1 MSQPAFIHLRLH
13 SEYSIADGIV
23 RLDLEVHKTEADG
36 SPSLDKEGKPV
47 KIHVCPPVEAAR
59 ADGMP
64 ALALTDLSNVFGLVK
79 FYIAARA
86 AGVKPIVG
94 CDVYVSNDAARDQP
108 FRLLLLCQ
116 SHAGYLR
123 LCELLTRAY
132 LENQYRGRPEIR
144 KQWLREGNGAAVGH
158 PAASPLRGLREGNGA
173 AVGHPAAPPCVNPV
187 QPSAGDGLPDLVM
200 RGLSGGTDGL
210 IALSGAHLG
219 EVGVTL
225 LNGNAASAKVIA
237 QEYAGLFPDRF
248 YLEVQRYGAAREEVH
263 LRDTVKLAAEL
274 ALPVVATHPVQFL
287 TIDDFKAH
295 EARVCIAEGYVLND
309 KRRQRQFT
317 AQQYFKTQTEMAT
330 LFADLPEAL
339 QNSVEIAK
347 RCNLN
352 LKLGKAHL
360 PDFPTPNGET
370 LDDFLRSESGRGL
383 HEHMLK
389 LYPDEAVRAAK
400 LPEYKER
407 LAFELET
414 IIKMGFP
421 GYFLI
426 VADFIRWAK
435 SYRDEKF
442 PNGVPVGP
450 GRGSGAGSLVAYS
463 LGITDLDPLRYEL
476 LFERFLNPERVSM
489 PDFDVDFCQDG
500 RERVIEYVRHKY
512 GVQNVSQIA
521 TFGTMA
527 SKAVIRDVGRVMDF
541 PYGLCDR
548 LSKLVPLEGVKPVSL
563 KKAREL
569 EPEFNAVIN
578 SEEGVEE
585 LLELG
590 ERLEDLTRNVGM
602 HAGGVLIAPGKLT
615 DFCPLYCAE
624 GSDSTVSQFDKD
636 DVEAVGLVK
645 FDFLGLR
652 TLTIIDWAVRYVRA
666 LQNAKLDSE
675 SVPPP
680 QPSPDGGGSERPPLP
695 SGEGLGVGVSGG
707 DIFNIET
714 IPLDDKLTYDRIFKT
729 GNTTAV
735 FQFESRG
742 MKDALVKAR
751 PDCLEDLIALNA
763 LYRPG
768 PMDFIPDFINRKH
781 GREKVIYPHPLLE
794 KVVGNTYGI
803 MVYQEQV
810 MQSAQVV
817 AGYSLGGAD
826 MLRRAMGKKKASEMA
841 EQRAIFVA
849 GAAKNGIGAKQANE
863 IFDMMEKFAGY
874 GFNKSHAA
882 AYSLVAYQTAYLKCH
897 HPAAF
902 MASTMTSEMVN
913 TDKVH
918 FFYQDTLQQG
928 LKILPPDINSSVYRF
943 TPIDEK
949 TIAYGLGALKGTGEA
964 AVENIVQAR
973 KDGAFKDLFDFCR
986 RVDKRIVN
994 RRAIE
999 ALIRGGA
1006 FDRIN
1011 DHRYQ
1016 LLASLDAALGS
1027 AEQQA
1032 RAANQNSLFGDD
1044 EGQAMPVHM
1053 ADVPRWKM
1061 REQLAQEKT
1070 ALGFYLSGHPYQEFA
1085 AELANFVKTKLVDIT
1100 PDIVQ
1105 PASGNNG
1112 NYGNGGGRRSN
1123 AMQLVLAGMVSG
1135 VRILQTRRGK
1145 MAVVTLDDGSAQ
1157 LEMTVFNDIYEANR
1171 PWIRDDELLVVRGKA
1186 NLDDYS
1192 GNMRVTADEL
1202 FDFASA
1208 RAAFAKRLDI
1218 ACSID
1223 DKVRVPQLVELLK
1236 PYSGGKCPVQINYHN
1251 LVGSAPLRL
1260 GESWQVTLP
1269 DDLLDRLRSL
1279 CGKDN
1284 VQVIYT

>member
-1 MSQPAFIHLRLH
+1 MQPSFVHLRLH

-23 RLDLEVHKTEADG
+23 RLDVETEKKQPDG
-36 SPSLDKEGKPV
+36 SLSKDKDGKPI
-47 KIHVCPPVEAAR
+47 KIHVCPPVEAAC
-59 ADGMP
+59 ANGMP
-64 ALALTDLSNVFGLVK
+64 AVALTDLSNVFGLVK
-79 FYIAARA
+79 FYRAARA
-86 AGVKPIVG
+86 AGIKPIIG
-94 CDVYVSNDAARDQP
+94 CDVFVTNDAAREQP

-123 LCELLTRAY
+123 LCDLLTRAY
-132 LENQYRGRPEIR
+132 LENQYRGRPEVR
-144 KQWLREGNGAAVGH
+144 KQWLRE
-158 PAASPLRGLREGNGA
+158 
-173 AVGHPAAPPCVNPV
+173 
-187 QPSAGDGLPDLVM
+187 
-200 RGLSGGTDGL
+200 GTDGL

-225 LNGNAASAKVIA
+225 LNGNASSAKAIA
-237 QEYAGLFPDRF
+237 QEYAGLFPNRF
-248 YLEVQRYGAAREEVH
+248 YLEVQRYGAAREEAN

-309 KRRQRQFT
+309 KRRQRTFT
-317 AQQYFKTQTEMAT
+317 AQQYFKTQAEMAS

-370 LDDFLRSESGRGL
+370 LDDFLRSESQRGL
-383 HEHMLK
+383 QQRMLH
-389 LYPDEAVRAAK
+389 LYTDEAQRAARM
-400 LPEYKER
+400 PEYQAR
-407 LAFELET
+407 LAFENET

-463 LGITDLDPLRYEL
+463 LGITDLDPLRYDL

-527 SKAVIRDVGRVMDF
+527 SKGVIRDVGRVLDF
-541 PYGLCDR
+541 PYMLCDK

-563 KKAREL
+563 KKAREM
-569 EPEFNAVIN
+569 EPEFNAIIN

-585 LLELG
+585 LMELG

-624 GSDSTVSQFDKD
+624 GSESTVSQFDKD

-652 TLTIIDWAVRYVRA
+652 TLTIIDWAVRYIKGLRT
-666 LQNAKLDSE
+666 E
-675 SVPPP
+675 
-680 QPSPDGGGSERPPLP
+680 
-695 SGEGLGVGVSGG
+695 GEGLSAQPSAPSTQ
-707 DIFNIET
+707 FFSIEN
-714 IPLDDKLTYDRIFKT
+714 IPLDDKATYDKVFKT
-729 GNTTAV
+729 ANTTAV

-742 MKDALVKAR
+742 MKDTLVKAK

-768 PMDFIPDFINRKH
+768 PMDFIPDYINRKH
-781 GREKVIYPHPLLE
+781 GKEQVIIPHPCLE
-794 KVVGNTYGI
+794 KVVGTTYGI

-810 MQSAQVV
+810 MQAAQVV
-817 AGYSLGGAD
+817 AGYTLGGAD
-826 MLRRAMGKKKASEMA
+826 MLRRAMGKKKAEEMA
-841 EQRAIFVA
+841 EQRSIFVA
-849 GAAKNGIGAKQANE
+849 GAAKNNIDERKANE
-863 IFDMMEKFAGY
+863 IFDTMEKFAGY

-897 HPAAF
+897 YPAAF

-913 TDKVH
+913 TDKIY
-918 FFYQDTLQQG
+918 FFYQDTLHQG
-928 LKILPPDINSSVYRF
+928 IKILPPDVNSSLYRF
-943 TPIDEK
+943 TPVDNK
-949 TIAYGLGALKGTGEA
+949 TVAYGLGAIKGAGEA
-964 AVENIVQAR
+964 AVENIVHAR
-973 KDGAFKDLFDFCR
+973 KAGAFKDMFDFCR

-999 ALIRGGA
+999 ALIKAGA
-1006 FDRIN
+1006 FDGIN

-1027 AEQQA
+1027 AEQHA

-1044 EGQAMPVHM
+1044 ESQDMPVHM

-1085 AELANFVKTKLVDIT
+1085 DELSNFVKIKLADIT

-1105 PASGNNG
+1105 PPSGSNG
-1112 NYGNGGGRRSN
+1112 HYGNGAGRRNN
-1123 AMQLVLAGMVSG
+1123 AVQLVLAGMVSG
-1135 VRILQTRRGK
+1135 VRIIQGRQGK

-1157 LEMTVFNDIYEANR
+1157 LEMVIYNELYEHNR
-1171 PWIRDDELLVVRGKA
+1171 PWIRDDDLMVVKGTVK
-1186 NLDDYS
+1186 LDAYS
-1192 GNMRVTADEL
+1192 GNMRITADEL

-1208 RAAFAKRLDI
+1208 RATFAERLEI
-1218 ACSID
+1218 TCSID
-1223 DKVRVPQLVELLK
+1223 GKVRVSQLAELLK
-1236 PYSGGKCPVQINYHN
+1236 PYCGGKCPVQINYHN
-1251 LVGSAPLRL
+1251 LVGSVPLRL
-1260 GESWQVTLP
+1260 GEAWQVTLP
-1269 DDLLDRLRSL
+1269 DELLNGLRAM
-1279 CGKDN
+1279 CGAQN
-1284 VQVIYT
+1284 VQVVYT

>member
-1 MSQPAFIHLRLH
+1 MQPSFVHLRLH

-23 RLDLEVHKTEADG
+23 RIGEAVG
-36 SPSLDKEGKPV
+36 
-47 KIHVCPPVEAAR
+47 AAK
-59 ADGMP
+59 ADNMP

-79 FYIAARA
+79 FYKETRG
-86 AGVKPIVG
+86 AGVKPVVG

-123 LCELLTRAY
+123 LCDLLTRAY

-144 KQWLREGNGAAVGH
+144 KHWLHEGT
-158 PAASPLRGLREGNGA
+158 E
-173 AVGHPAAPPCVNPV
+173 
-187 QPSAGDGLPDLVM
+187 
-200 RGLSGGTDGL
+200 GL
-210 IALSGAHLG
+210 IALSGAHFG
-219 EVGVTL
+219 EAGIAL
-225 LNGNAASAKVIA
+225 LNGNAGNAKVVA
-237 QEYAGLFPDRF
+237 LEYAELFPDRY
-248 YLEVQRYGAAREEVH
+248 YLEVQRYGAAREELH

-287 TIDDFKAH
+287 SIDDFKAH

-317 AQQYFKTQTEMAT
+317 AQQYFKTQAEMAT

-347 RCNLN
+347 RCNLT
-352 LKLGKAHL
+352 LKLGKPHL
-360 PDFPTPNGET
+360 PDFPTPNDET
-370 LDDFLRSESGRGL
+370 LDDYLRSESERGL
-383 HEHMLK
+383 QERMQFLF
-389 LYPDEAVRAAK
+389 PDDVQRAAK
-400 LPEYKER
+400 MQEYQDR
-407 LAFELET
+407 LAFETET

-435 SYRDEKF
+435 SFRDEKF

-450 GRGSGAGSLVAYS
+450 GRGSGAGSLVAYA

-569 EPEFNAVIN
+569 EPEFNAIIN

-585 LLELG
+585 LMELG

-652 TLTIIDWAVRYVRA
+652 TLTIIDWAVRYLRVLPGQEA
-666 LQNAKLDSE
+666 FAIE
-675 SVPPP
+675 S
-680 QPSPDGGGSERPPLP
+680 
-695 SGEGLGVGVSGG
+695 
-707 DIFNIET
+707 
-714 IPLDDKLTYDRIFKT
+714 IPLDDKASYDLLKAY
-729 GNTTAV
+729 NTTAV
-735 FQFESRG
+735 FQLESRG
-742 MKDALVKAR
+742 MKDLIRRLQPDNFEEIIALV
-751 PDCLEDLIALNA
+751 A

-768 PMDFIPDFINRKH
+768 PLESGMVEDFINRKH
-781 GREKVIYPHPLLE
+781 GRAKADYFHPELE
-794 KVVGNTYGI
+794 ASLKPTYGVI
-803 MVYQEQV
+803 VYQEQV
-810 MQSAQVV
+810 MQIAQIIG
-817 AGYSLGGAD
+817 GYTLGGAD
-826 MLRRAMGKKKASEMA
+826 MLRRAMGKKKAEEMA
-841 EQRAIFVA
+841 EQRDIFVN
-849 GAAKNGIGAKQANE
+849 GAIKRDIEPKLATLL
-863 IFDMMEKFAGY
+863 FDLMEKFAGY
-874 GFNKSHAA
+874 GFNKSHSA
-882 AYSLVAYQTAYLKCH
+882 AYALVSYQTAYLKAH
-897 HPAAF
+897 YPAAF
-902 MASTMTSEMVN
+902 MAATMSSDMDN

-918 FFYQDTLQQG
+918 TFYADTLGQG
-928 LKILPPDINSSVYRF
+928 VKILPPDINSSVYRF
-943 TPIDEK
+943 TPTDEK
-949 TIAYGLGALKGTGEA
+949 TIAYGLGAVKGTGEA
-964 AVENIVQAR
+964 AVENIVLAR
-973 KDGAFKDLFDFCR
+973 QRGPFKDLFDFCH

-999 ALIRGGA
+999 ALIRAGA
-1006 FDRIN
+1006 FDSIN

-1016 LLASLDAALGS
+1016 LIVSLDVALGS
-1027 AEQQA
+1027 AEQKA

-1044 EGQAMPVHM
+1044 EGQAMPVKM

-1061 REQLAQEKT
+1061 REQLLQEKT

-1085 AELANFVKTKLVDIT
+1085 AELSNFVKAKLADIT
-1100 PDIVQ
+1100 PNMVQ
-1105 PASGNNG
+1105 PPSGNAG
-1112 NYGNGGGRRSN
+1112 GYGSGGGRRNN
-1123 AMQLVLAGMVSG
+1123 AMPLVLAGVVSG

-1171 PWIRDDELLVVRGKA
+1171 PWLRDDELLVVRGKA
-1186 NLDDYS
+1186 NLDEYT
-1192 GNMRVTADEL
+1192 GNMRVTAEEL

-1208 RAAFAKRLDI
+1208 RAVFAKRLDI
-1218 ACSID
+1218 FCSID
-1223 DKVRVPQLVELLK
+1223 DKLRVPQLADLLK
-1236 PYSGGKCPVQINYHN
+1236 PYCGGQCPVQINYHN
-1251 LVGSAPLRL
+1251 LIGSAPLRL
-1260 GESWQVTLP
+1260 GDAWQVTLP
-1269 DDLLDRLRSL
+1269 EELLENLRAL
-1279 CGKDN
+1279 CGVRN
-1284 VQVIYT
+1284 VQVVYT

>member
-1 MSQPAFIHLRLH
+1 MQPTFVHLRLH

-23 RLDLEVHKTEADG
+23 RIGEAVG
-36 SPSLDKEGKPV
+36 
-47 KIHVCPPVEAAR
+47 AAK

-79 FYIAARA
+79 FYKETRG
-86 AGVKPIVG
+86 AGIKPVVG
-94 CDVYVSNDAARDQP
+94 CDVFVTNDAVRDQP
-108 FRLLLLCQ
+108 YRLLLLCQ

-123 LCELLTRAY
+123 LCELITLAY

-144 KQWLREGNGAAVGH
+144 KEWLRE
-158 PAASPLRGLREGNGA
+158 
-173 AVGHPAAPPCVNPV
+173 
-187 QPSAGDGLPDLVM
+187 
-200 RGLSGGTDGL
+200 GTDGL

-219 EVGVTL
+219 EVGATL
-225 LNGNAASAKVIA
+225 MNGNAASAKIVA
-237 QEYAGLFPDRF
+237 QEYAGLFPNRY
-248 YLEVQRYGAAREEVH
+248 YLEVQRYGVAREEAH

-287 TIDDFKAH
+287 SIDDFKAH

-309 KRRQRQFT
+309 KRRVKQFT
-317 AQQYFKTQTEMAT
+317 AQQYFKSQAEMAK

-347 RCNLN
+347 RCNLT
-352 LKLGKAHL
+352 LKLGKPHL

-370 LDDFLRSESGRGL
+370 LDDFLRSESQRGL
-383 HEHMLK
+383 QERMLH
-389 LYPDEAVRAAK
+389 LYPDAAARAARM
-400 LPEYKER
+400 PEYQER
-407 LAFELET
+407 LAFETET

-435 SYRDEKF
+435 SFRDEKF

-512 GVQNVSQIA
+512 GAQNVSQIA

-527 SKAVIRDVGRVMDF
+527 SKGVIRDVGRVLDF

-548 LSKLVPLEGVKPVSL
+548 LSKLVPVEGVKPVSL
-563 KKAREL
+563 AKAREM
-569 EPEFNAVIN
+569 EPEFNAVIA

-585 LLELG
+585 LMELG
-590 ERLEDLTRNVGM
+590 MRLEDLTRNVGM

-624 GSDSTVSQFDKD
+624 GSESTVSQYDKD

-652 TLTIIDWAVRYVRA
+652 TLTIIDWAVRYINGLRIRDTGYGI
-666 LQNAKLDSE
+666 Q
-675 SVPPP
+675 
-680 QPSPDGGGSERPPLP
+680 
-695 SGEGLGVGVSGG
+695 GEGSDTPGAAGSTVSR
-707 DIFNIET
+707 IPYPESFNIDT
-714 IPLDDKLTYDRIFKT
+714 IPLDDKETYDRIFKT
-729 GNTTAV
+729 ANTTAV

-742 MKDALVKAR
+742 MKDTLVKAK

-768 PMDFIPDFINRKH
+768 PMDFIPDFINCKH
-781 GREKVIYPHPLLE
+781 GRQQVILPHPLLE

-826 MLRRAMGKKKASEMA
+826 MLRRAMGKKKPEEMA
-841 EQRAIFVA
+841 EQRGIFVA
-849 GAAKNGIGAKQANE
+849 GAAKNGIDEKKANE
-863 IFDMMEKFAGY
+863 IFDTMEKFAGY

-897 HPAAF
+897 YPAAF

-913 TDKVH
+913 TDKVS
-918 FFYQDTLQQG
+918 FFYQDTVQQG
-928 LKILPPDINSSVYRF
+928 LTILAPDINSSCFRF
-943 TPIDEK
+943 QPVDAK
-949 TIAYGLGALKGTGEA
+949 TIAYGLGAVKGAGEA
-964 AVENIVQAR
+964 AVENIVAAR
-973 KDGAFKDLFDFCR
+973 AAGPFKDLFDFCH

-999 ALIRGGA
+999 ALIRAGA

-1016 LLASLDAALGS
+1016 LLASLDAAMGS
-1027 AEQQA
+1027 AEQKA

-1044 EGQAMPVHM
+1044 EAHAMPVQM

-1085 AELANFVKTKLVDIT
+1085 SELSHFVKHKLADIT
-1100 PDIVQ
+1100 PTMVQ
-1105 PASGNNG
+1105 PPS
-1112 NYGNGGGRRSN
+1112 GNGGGRRNN
-1123 AMQLVLAGMVSG
+1123 AVPLVLAGMVGG

-1157 LEMTVFNDIYEANR
+1157 LEMTVFNDIYETNR
-1171 PWIRDDELLVVRGKA
+1171 PWIREDELLVVRGKA
-1186 NLDDYS
+1186 SLDEYS
-1192 GNMRVTADEL
+1192 GNMRVTAEEL

-1218 ACSID
+1218 FCSID
-1223 DKVRVPQLVELLK
+1223 DKVRVPQLAEILK
-1236 PYSGGKCPVQINYHN
+1236 PYRGGQCPVQINYRN
-1251 LVGSAPLRL
+1251 LIGSAPLRL
-1260 GESWQVTLP
+1260 GDPWQVTLP
-1269 DDLLDRLRSL
+1269 DELLDGLRAM
-1279 CGKDN
+1279 CGAQN
-1284 VQVIYT
+1284 VQVVYA

>member
-1 MSQPAFIHLRLH
+1 MHPSFVHLRLH

-23 RLDLEVHKTEADG
+23 RIGEAVG
-36 SPSLDKEGKPV
+36 
-47 KIHVCPPVEAAR
+47 AAK
-59 ADGMP
+59 ADAMP

-79 FYIAARA
+79 FYKETRG
-86 AGVKPIVG
+86 AGIKPIIG
-94 CDVYVSNDAARDQP
+94 CDVFVTNDAVRDQP
-108 FRLLLLCQ
+108 YRLLLLCQ

-123 LCELLTRAY
+123 LCELITQAY

-144 KQWLREGNGAAVGH
+144 KEWLRA
-158 PAASPLRGLREGNGA
+158 
-173 AVGHPAAPPCVNPV
+173 
-187 QPSAGDGLPDLVM
+187 
-200 RGLSGGTDGL
+200 GTDGL

-219 EVGVTL
+219 EVGATL
-225 LNGNAASAKVIA
+225 MNGNAASAKVVA
-237 QEYAGLFPDRF
+237 QEYAGLFPNRF
-248 YLEVQRYGAAREEVH
+248 YLEVQRYGAPREEAH

-287 TIDDFKAH
+287 SIDDFKAH

-309 KRRQRQFT
+309 KRRVKQFT
-317 AQQYFKTQTEMAT
+317 DQQYFKTQAEMAK

-339 QNSVEIAK
+339 QNSVEIAR
-347 RCNLN
+347 RCNLT
-352 LKLGKAHL
+352 LKLGKPHL

-370 LDDFLRSESGRGL
+370 LDDFLRSESQRGL
-383 HEHMLK
+383 QERMLH
-389 LYPDEAVRAAK
+389 LYPDEAQRAAK
-400 LPEYKER
+400 MPEYQAR
-407 LAFELET
+407 LEFEVNT
-414 IIKMGFP
+414 IINMKFP

-435 SYRDEKF
+435 SFRDEKF

-527 SKAVIRDVGRVMDF
+527 SKGVIRDVGRVLDF

-548 LSKLVPLEGVKPVSL
+548 LSKLVPVEGVKPVSL
-563 KKAREL
+563 AKAREM
-569 EPEFNAVIN
+569 EPEFNAVIA

-585 LLELG
+585 LMELG
-590 ERLEDLTRNVGM
+590 MRLEDLTRNVGM

-624 GSDSTVSQFDKD
+624 GSESTVSQYDKD

-652 TLTIIDWAVRYVRA
+652 TLTIIDWAVRYIKGSGVEGT
-666 LQNAKLDSE
+666 QN
-675 SVPPP
+675 
-680 QPSPDGGGSERPPLP
+680 
-695 SGEGLGVGVSGG
+695 
-707 DIFNIET
+707 FNIDT
-714 IPLDDKLTYDRIFKT
+714 IPLDDKPTYDKIFKT
-729 GNTTAV
+729 ANTTAV

-742 MKDALVKAR
+742 MKDTLIKAK
-751 PDCLEDLIALNA
+751 PDCIDDLIALNA

-768 PMDFIPDFINRKH
+768 PMDFIPDYINCKH
-781 GREKVIYPHPLLE
+781 GRQQVILPHPLLE
-794 KVVGNTYGI
+794 KVVGGTYGI

-826 MLRRAMGKKKASEMA
+826 MLRRAMGKKKAEEMA
-841 EQRAIFVA
+841 EQRSIFVA
-849 GAAKNGIGAKQANE
+849 GAAKNNIEEKKANE
-863 IFDMMEKFAGY
+863 IFDTMEKFAGY

-897 HPAAF
+897 YPAAF

-913 TDKVH
+913 TDKVS
-918 FFYQDTLQQG
+918 FFYQDTVQQG
-928 LKILPPDINSSVYRF
+928 LTIMAPDINSSCFRF
-943 TPIDEK
+943 QPVDAT
-949 TIAYGLGALKGTGEA
+949 TIAYGLGAVKGTGEA
-964 AVENIVQAR
+964 AVENIVLAR
-973 KDGAFKDLFDFCR
+973 KDGPFKNLFDFCH

-994 RRAIE
+994 RRSIE
-999 ALIRGGA
+999 ALIRAGA
-1006 FDRIN
+1006 FDKIN

-1016 LLASLDAALGS
+1016 LIASLDAALGS
-1027 AEQQA
+1027 AEQKA

-1044 EGQAMPVHM
+1044 EAHAMPVQM
-1053 ADVPRWKM
+1053 AEVPRWKM
-1061 REQLAQEKT
+1061 REQLQQEKT

-1085 AELANFVKTKLVDIT
+1085 EELSNFVTLKLADVT
-1100 PDIVQ
+1100 PDIL
-1105 PASGNNG
+1105 PAPSSGNG
-1112 NYGNGGGRRSN
+1112 NYGGGGGRRNN
-1123 AMQLVLAGMVSG
+1123 AKQLVLAGMVSG

-1157 LEMTVFNDIYEANR
+1157 LEMTVFNDIYDANR

-1186 NLDDYS
+1186 NLDEYS
-1192 GNMRVTADEL
+1192 GNMRVTAEEL

-1208 RAAFAKRLDI
+1208 RAVFAKRLDLT
-1218 ACSID
+1218 CSID
-1223 DKVRVPQLVELLK
+1223 DKLRVPQLAELLK
-1236 PYSGGKCPVQINYHN
+1236 PYCGGQCPVQINYSN
-1251 LVGSAPLRL
+1251 LIGSAPLRL
-1260 GESWQVTLP
+1260 GEAWQVTLP
-1269 DDLLDRLRSL
+1269 DELLENLRLL
-1279 CGKDN
+1279 CGRQN
-1284 VQVIYT
+1284 VQIVYS

>member
-1 MSQPAFIHLRLH
+1 MQPSFVHLRLH

-23 RLDLEVHKTEADG
+23 RIGEAVG
-36 SPSLDKEGKPV
+36 
-47 KIHVCPPVEAAR
+47 AAK
-59 ADGMP
+59 ADAMP

-79 FYIAARA
+79 FYKETRG
-86 AGVKPIVG
+86 AGIKPVVG
-94 CDVYVSNDAARDQP
+94 CDVFVTNDAVRDQP

-123 LCELLTRAY
+123 LCEVVTRAY

-144 KQWLREGNGAAVGH
+144 KHWLKE
-158 PAASPLRGLREGNGA
+158 
-173 AVGHPAAPPCVNPV
+173 
-187 QPSAGDGLPDLVM
+187 
-200 RGLSGGTDGL
+200 GTDGL

-219 EVGVTL
+219 EIGVTL
-225 LNGNAASAKVIA
+225 LNGNAASAKVVA

-248 YLEVQRYGAAREEVH
+248 YLEVQRCGAPREEAH
-263 LRDTVKLAAEL
+263 LRATVKLADEL

-287 TIDDFKAH
+287 AIDDFKAH

-309 KRRQRQFT
+309 KRRQKAFT
-317 AQQYFKTQTEMAT
+317 AQQYFKTQAEMAE

-347 RCNLN
+347 RCNLT
-352 LKLGKAHL
+352 LKLGKPHL

-370 LDDFLRSESGRGL
+370 LDDFLRSESQRGL
-383 HEHMLK
+383 QQRMLH
-389 LYPDEAVRAAK
+389 LYPDEAQRAAK
-400 LPEYKER
+400 MPEYQAR
-407 LAFELET
+407 LEFEVNT
-414 IIKMGFP
+414 IINMKFP

-435 SYRDEKF
+435 SFRDDKF

-512 GVQNVSQIA
+512 GQQNVSQIA

-527 SKAVIRDVGRVMDF
+527 SKGVIRDVGRVLDF

-548 LSKLVPLEGVKPVSL
+548 LSKLVPVEGVKPVSL
-563 KKAREL
+563 AKAREM
-569 EPEFNAVIN
+569 EPEFNAVIA

-585 LLELG
+585 LMELG
-590 ERLEDLTRNVGM
+590 MRLEDLTRNVGM

-624 GSDSTVSQFDKD
+624 GSESTVSQYDKD

-652 TLTIIDWAVRYVRA
+652 TLTIIDWAVRYI
-666 LQNAKLDSE
+666 K
-675 SVPPP
+675 
-680 QPSPDGGGSERPPLP
+680 GS
-695 SGEGLGVGVSGG
+695 GVEGTQ
-707 DIFNIET
+707 DFNIDT
-714 IPLDDKLTYDRIFKT
+714 VPLDDKPTYDKVFKNA
-729 GNTTAV
+729 NTTAV

-742 MKDALVKAR
+742 MKDTLVKAK

-768 PMDFIPDFINRKH
+768 PMDFIPDYINRKH
-781 GREKVIYPHPLLE
+781 GREQVIIPHPCLE
-794 KVVGNTYGI
+794 KVVGMTYGI

-810 MQSAQVV
+810 MQAAQVV

-826 MLRRAMGKKKASEMA
+826 MLRRAMGKKKAEEMA
-841 EQRAIFVA
+841 EQRSIFVA
-849 GAAKNGIGAKQANE
+849 GAAKNSIDEKKANE
-863 IFDMMEKFAGY
+863 IFDTMEKFAGY

-897 HPAAF
+897 FPAAF

-913 TDKVH
+913 TDKVS

-928 LKILPPDINSSVYRF
+928 IAILPPDVNSSGFRF
-943 TPIDEK
+943 APVDEK
-949 TIAYGLGALKGTGEA
+949 TIAYGLGAVKGTGEA
-964 AVENIVQAR
+964 AVENIVAAR
-973 KDGAFKDLFDFCR
+973 AAGPFKDLFDFCR

-999 ALIRGGA
+999 ALIRAGA
-1006 FDRIN
+1006 FDGISPSTSSGQP
-1011 DHRYQ
+1011 HRYQ
-1016 LLASLDAALGS
+1016 MLASLDTALGS
-1027 AEQQA
+1027 AEQHA

-1044 EGQAMPVHM
+1044 ESVAMPLQM
-1053 ADVPRWKM
+1053 ADVPLWKM

-1085 AELANFVKTKLVDIT
+1085 AELSNFVKHKLADIT
-1100 PDIVQ
+1100 PDIIT
-1105 PASGNNG
+1105 PPSGG
-1112 NYGNGGGRRSN
+1112 GGGYGNGGGRRNN
-1123 AMQLVLAGMVSG
+1123 AKALVLAGMVSG

-1145 MAVVTLDDGSAQ
+1145 MAVVTLDDGSAA
-1157 LEMTVFNDIYEANR
+1157 LEVVVFSELFDMNR
-1171 PWIRDDELLVVRGKA
+1171 NWIRDDELLVVNGKA
-1186 NLDDYS
+1186 ELDAYS
-1192 GNMRVTADEL
+1192 GGMRVTADEL
-1202 FDFASA
+1202 YDFASA

-1218 ACSID
+1218 NCSMD
-1223 DKVRVPQLVELLK
+1223 DRIRVPQLAELLK
-1236 PYSGGKCPVQINYHN
+1236 PYRGGKCPVQINYRN
-1251 LVGSAPLRL
+1251 LLGSAPLRL
-1260 GESWQVTLP
+1260 SEDWQVTLP
-1269 DDLLDRLRSL
+1269 DELLEGLRTL
-1279 CGKDN
+1279 CGAQN
-1284 VQVIYT
+1284 VQIAYS

>member
-1 MSQPAFIHLRLH
+1 MHPSFVHLRLH

-23 RLDLEVHKTEADG
+23 RIGEAVG
-36 SPSLDKEGKPV
+36 
-47 KIHVCPPVEAAR
+47 AAK
-59 ADGMP
+59 ADNMP

-79 FYIAARA
+79 FYKETRS
-86 AGVKPIVG
+86 AGIKPIVG
-94 CDVYVSNDAARDQP
+94 CDVFVTNDAVRDQP
-108 FRLLLLCQ
+108 YRLLLLCQ
-116 SHAGYLR
+116 SPAGYLR
-123 LCELLTRAY
+123 LCELITQAY

-144 KQWLREGNGAAVGH
+144 KQWLR
-158 PAASPLRGLREGNGA
+158 
-173 AVGHPAAPPCVNPV
+173 
-187 QPSAGDGLPDLVM
+187 
-200 RGLSGGTDGL
+200 GGTDGL

-219 EVGVTL
+219 EVGATL
-225 LNGNAASAKVIA
+225 MNGNAASAKVVA
-237 QEYAGLFPDRF
+237 QEYTGLFSNRF
-248 YLEVQRYGAAREEVH
+248 YLEVQRYGAPREETH
-263 LRDTVKLAAEL
+263 LRETVKLAAEL
-274 ALPVVATHPVQFL
+274 GLPVVATHPVQFM

-309 KRRQRQFT
+309 KRRVRQFT
-317 AQQYFKTQTEMAT
+317 AQQYFKTQAEMAT

-347 RCNLN
+347 RCNLT
-352 LKLGKAHL
+352 LKLGKPHL
-360 PDFPTPNGET
+360 PDFPTPNGES
-370 LDDFLRSESGRGL
+370 LDDFLRSESQRGL
-383 HEHMLK
+383 QQRMLH
-389 LYPDEAVRAAK
+389 LYPDEAQRAARM
-400 LPEYKER
+400 PEYQAR
-407 LAFELET
+407 LEFENET

-435 SYRDEKF
+435 SFRDEKF

-527 SKAVIRDVGRVMDF
+527 SKGVIRDVGRVLDF

-548 LSKLVPLEGVKPVSL
+548 LSKLVPVEGVKPVSL
-563 KKAREL
+563 AKAREM
-569 EPEFNAVIN
+569 EPEFNAVIA

-585 LLELG
+585 LMELG
-590 ERLEDLTRNVGM
+590 MRLEDMTRNVGM

-624 GSDSTVSQFDKD
+624 GSESTVSQYDKD

-652 TLTIIDWAVRYVRA
+652 TLTIIDWAVRYIKGSGVEGS
-666 LQNAKLDSE
+666 QN
-675 SVPPP
+675 
-680 QPSPDGGGSERPPLP
+680 
-695 SGEGLGVGVSGG
+695 
-707 DIFNIET
+707 FNIDT
-714 IPLDDKLTYDRIFKT
+714 IPLDDKPTYDKIFKT
-729 GNTTAV
+729 ANTTAV

-742 MKDALVKAR
+742 MKDTLVKAK

-768 PMDFIPDFINRKH
+768 PMDFIPDYINCKH
-781 GREKVIYPHPLLE
+781 GRQHVILPHPLLE

-817 AGYSLGGAD
+817 AGYTLGGAD
-826 MLRRAMGKKKASEMA
+826 MLRRAMGKKKAEEMA
-841 EQRAIFVA
+841 EQRSIFVA
-849 GAAKNGIGAKQANE
+849 GAAKNNIEEKKANE
-863 IFDMMEKFAGY
+863 IFDTMEKFAGY

-897 HPAAF
+897 FPAAF

-913 TDKVH
+913 TDKVS
-918 FFYQDTLQQG
+918 FFYQDTVQQG
-928 LKILPPDINSSVYRF
+928 LTILAPDINSSCFRF
-943 TPIDEK
+943 QPVDEK
-949 TIAYGLGALKGTGEA
+949 TIAYGLGAVKGTGEA
-964 AVENIVQAR
+964 AVENIVLAR
-973 KDGAFKDLFDFCR
+973 KSGPFKDLFDFCH

-994 RRAIE
+994 RRSIE
-999 ALIRGGA
+999 ALIRAGA
-1006 FDRIN
+1006 FDSIN

-1016 LLASLDAALGS
+1016 LIASLDAALGS
-1027 AEQQA
+1027 AEQKA

-1044 EGQAMPVHM
+1044 EAHAMPVQM
-1053 ADVPRWKM
+1053 AEVPRWKM
-1061 REQLAQEKT
+1061 REQLQQEKT
-1070 ALGFYLSGHPYQEFA
+1070 ALGFYLSGHPYQEFEP
-1085 AELANFVKTKLVDIT
+1085 ELANFVTLKLADIT
-1100 PDIVQ
+1100 PDVL
-1105 PASGNNG
+1105 PAPSSGNG
-1112 NYGNGGGRRSN
+1112 NYGGGGGRRNN
-1123 AMQLVLAGMVSG
+1123 AKQLVLAGMVSG

-1186 NLDDYS
+1186 SLDDYS
-1192 GNMRVTADEL
+1192 GNMRVTAEEL

-1208 RAAFAKRLDI
+1208 RAVFAKRLDI
-1218 ACSID
+1218 FCSID
-1223 DKVRVPQLVELLK
+1223 DKLRVPQLAELLK
-1236 PYSGGKCPVQINYHN
+1236 PYCGGQCPVQINYHN
-1251 LVGSAPLRL
+1251 LIGSAPLRL
-1260 GESWQVTLP
+1260 GDAWQVSLP
-1269 DDLLDRLRSL
+1269 DELLENLRAL
-1279 CGKDN
+1279 CGARN
-1284 VQVIYT
+1284 VQVVYT